1 MRIPAIPVAA
11 AAALCLVQCLLP
23 TATEAQAEKRVALV
37 IGNGEYKNA
46 APGARRMT
54 GRAATALI
62 PAPS

>member
-46 APGARRMT
+46 ARLLNPKNDAR
-54 GRAATALI
+54 
-62 PAPS
+62 